1 MSDPM
6 TTATAEMFLR
16 RAEAAEAERDRLREA
31 LDDLCDRQHDYPTDL
46 SKNSAWYQA
55 FDDARALLAGSVS
68 DKDREPAKRADAWN
82 WGGVDMRP
90 SSHPRSVSDKDRT

>member
-31 LDDLCDRQHDYPTDL
+31 LEDMARHVEMPDGEAWETAYRDLAQMVL
-46 SKNSAWYQA
+46 AA
-55 FDDARALLAGSVS
+55 LAGSVS
-68 DKDREPAKRADAWN
+68 DKDR
-82 WGGVDMRP
+82 
-90 SSHPRSVSDKDRT
+90 T